1 MWRELVRET
10 AREGAAEGKRRA
22 AEVRRQVAE
31 KETRR
36 ARAEDLFI
44 DGRLDR
50 TALDRAAARV
60 DERPR
65 ALAAQLQDAE
75 ASADVESAVHVQFAL
90 DV

>member
-10 AREGAAEGKRRA
+10 AREGAAERKRRA
-22 AEVRRQVAE
+22 AEVRRQIAE
-31 KETRR
+31 EETRR

-60 DERPR
+60 DERLR
-65 ALAAQLQDAE
+65 ALVQNQ
-75 ASADVESAVHVQFAL
+75 AVFCFIVARFSHP
-90 DV
+90 